1 MSHLPNHPKA
11 ENLTQPRVTE
21 PKAAPAELHAC
32 AAGVSHD
39 ASAAHSLL
47 EIGRVTRS
55 VDAAPGVGLLAFESP
70 MIAARYTPGSFV
82 HLKTGDTSTILR
94 RPFSIARV
102 RGDEIVLLYRIIG
115 VGTEWMRARRPG
127 DPIDSMGPLG
137 HGFALRTEAHRTI
150 LVGGGLGIAP
160 LLGLAEALR
169 DAGQRGPTE
178 ALLGVRS
185 ESDVFGPAL
194 TEGVEHLEWRLATDD
209 GSAGFAGN
217 CVALL
222 SARLAELEA
231 EGGAAAL
238 RPGALAIYASGPE
251 PMLEA
256 AAHVCVPR
264 GLDLQVSM
272 EAHMGCA
279 VGACRA
285 CGIVTYVDTTRING
299 RVCKE
304 GPVFDA
310 NEILWEGVG
319 R

>member
-1 MSHLPNHPKA
+1 MD
-11 ENLTQPRVTE
+11 
-21 PKAAPAELHAC
+21 APAHA
-32 AAGVSHD
+32 ARA
-39 ASAAHSLL
+39 LL

-55 VDAAPGVGLLAFESP
+55 LDAAPGVGLLAFESAE
-70 MIAARYTPGSFV
+70 IATRYTPGSFV
-82 HLKTGDTSTILR
+82 HLRTGDASTILR

-102 RGDEIVLLYRIIG
+102 CGDEIVLLYRIIG

-127 DPIDSMGPLG
+127 DSIDAMGPLG
-137 HGFALRTEAHRTI
+137 RGFTLRTNASRTL

-160 LLGLAEALR
+160 LLGLAETLR
-169 DAGQRGPTE
+169 AEGQRSPTE

-185 ESDVFGPAL
+185 KNDVFGPAL
-194 TEGVEHLEWRLATDD
+194 TEGVKHLDWRLATDD
-209 GSAGFAGN
+209 ASTGFAGN
-217 CVALL
+217 VVQLL
-222 SARLAELEA
+222 IARLAELEA
-231 EGGAAAL
+231 QRGAAAL
-238 RPGALAIYASGPE
+238 RPGELAIYASGPE

-285 CGIVTYVDTTRING
+285 CGIVTYVDTARING

-310 NEILWEGVG
+310 SEILWEKVG